1 MNKGASGYVG
11 SRQRGAVAIEFA
23 LVFVLFFMVFYG
35 AVSYSLP
42 LLMVQ
47 AFNHASAEAVRR
59 AIALQPGAADYSAEA
74 QAVVAQQ
81 LAWLPGNARSRV
93 AVEAA
98 APGADGVF
106 TVRITYPYRQFP
118 LVPFLS
124 LPGVGEI
131 PRLPDELVA
140 TASIKLDE

>member
-1 MNKGASGYVG
+1 MNKGASGCGG
-11 SRQRGAVAIEFA
+11 SRQRGAAAIEFA

-35 AVSYSLP
+35 TVSYSLP

-59 AIALQPGAADYSAEA
+59 AIALQPGAADYGTEA
-74 QAVVAQQ
+74 RAVVAQQ
-81 LAWLPGNARSRV
+81 LGWLPGSARSRLLI
-93 AVEAA
+93 EAA

-106 TVRITYPYRQFP
+106 TVRIRYPYRQFP

-140 TASIKLDE
+140 SASIRLDE